1 MTIMR
6 QNELAR
12 KFTTQSNMEFL
23 SHLLERPC
31 QADAQVSYQVVCL
44 MWVLSYHSY
53 AEEFFADFNLELIE
67 KAAKLL
73 DFHNKEKNVRIFLML
88 IDNMKTVPAY
98 EYQMSDIDVLAL
110 VTKLQNRYWVD
121 PELT

>member
-1 MTIMR
+1 
-6 QNELAR
+6 
-12 KFTTQSNMEFL
+12 
-23 SHLLERPC
+23 
-31 QADAQVSYQVVCL
+31 